1 MKLSI
6 LIPIYNE
13 RYSIRELLRRVLS
26 VSLPNDMERE
36 VIIVDDGSTDGT
48 REILASFQSRY
59 PNTIRCFSQE
69 RNFGKGAAIR
79 KAIAN
84 ATGDFCIF
92 QDADLEYDPR
102 DYDAMLQPLLEGV
115 ADCVY
120 GSRFLYRER
129 RRVLYY
135 RHSLGNRFLTNLSN
149 LFTDLYLTD
158 METCYKA
165 FRTELLKT
173 IPIRSNDFGLEPE
186 ITAKIAKRG
195 FRVYEVPI
203 RYDGRTYAEGK
214 KITWKDGC
222 KALYTVMKYWLID
235 DCYHQREGHDILD
248 SFSYAHRFNKW
259 MADVIKPYLGAHVLE
274 IGAGMGNLTK
284 EMLPRERYVASDF
297 DPIFVNILNNLALR
311 RSGVEVIR
319 IDASKTEDF
328 EHYKG
333 AFDTVI
339 CLNVLEHIK
348 DARTALSNFYG
359 ALSPQG
365 RLVILVPQG
374 PYLYSSLDKA
384 VGHVKRYTRGSLLE
398 ELTFAGYTVEHI
410 IDFNRVGVLAWI
422 MNAKIFRR
430 TRISKLQM
438 KIYDSLTWMWRVI
451 DPIIP
456 WPGLSLVAIA
466 ARHADN

>member
-26 VSLPNDMERE
+26 VSLPNEMDRE

-48 REILASFQSRY
+48 RDILAGFESRY
-59 PNTIRCFSQE
+59 PQTIRCVFQE

-129 RRVLYY
+129 RRVLYF

-235 DCYHQREGHDILD
+235 DCYHQPISNGAIYHPGGT
-248 SFSYAHRFNKW
+248 FS
-259 MADVIKPYLGAHVLE
+259 LE
-274 IGAGMGNLTK
+274 
-284 EMLPRERYVASDF
+284 
-297 DPIFVNILNNLALR
+297 
-311 RSGVEVIR
+311 RS
-319 IDASKTEDF
+319 TE
-328 EHYKG
+328 
-333 AFDTVI
+333 
-339 CLNVLEHIK
+339 
-348 DARTALSNFYG
+348 
-359 ALSPQG
+359 
-365 RLVILVPQG
+365 
-374 PYLYSSLDKA
+374 
-384 VGHVKRYTRGSLLE
+384 
-398 ELTFAGYTVEHI
+398 
-410 IDFNRVGVLAWI
+410 
-422 MNAKIFRR
+422 
-430 TRISKLQM
+430 
-438 KIYDSLTWMWRVI
+438 
-451 DPIIP
+451 
-456 WPGLSLVAIA
+456 
-466 ARHADN
+466 

>member
-1 MKLSI
+1 
-6 LIPIYNE
+6 
-13 RYSIRELLRRVLS
+13 
-26 VSLPNDMERE
+26 
-36 VIIVDDGSTDGT
+36 
-48 REILASFQSRY
+48 
-59 PNTIRCFSQE
+59 
-69 RNFGKGAAIR
+69 
-79 KAIAN
+79 
-84 ATGDFCIF
+84 
-92 QDADLEYDPR
+92 
-102 DYDAMLQPLLEGV
+102 
-115 ADCVY
+115 
-120 GSRFLYRER
+120 
-129 RRVLYY
+129 
-135 RHSLGNRFLTNLSN
+135 
-149 LFTDLYLTD
+149 
-158 METCYKA
+158 
-165 FRTELLKT
+165 
-173 IPIRSNDFGLEPE
+173 
-186 ITAKIAKRG
+186 
-195 FRVYEVPI
+195 
-203 RYDGRTYAEGK
+203 
-214 KITWKDGC
+214 
-222 KALYTVMKYWLID
+222 
-235 DCYHQREGHDILD
+235 
-248 SFSYAHRFNKW
+248 

-311 RSGVEVIR
+311 RSGVEVTR

-384 VGHVKRYTRGSLLE
+384 VGHVKRYTRGALLE

-422 MNAKIFRR
+422 MNAKMFRR

-456 WPGLSLVAIA
+456 WPGLSLIAIA